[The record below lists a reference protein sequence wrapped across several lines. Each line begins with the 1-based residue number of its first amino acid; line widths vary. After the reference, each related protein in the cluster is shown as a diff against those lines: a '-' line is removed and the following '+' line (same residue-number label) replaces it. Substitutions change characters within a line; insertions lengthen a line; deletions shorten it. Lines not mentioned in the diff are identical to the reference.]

1 MATFQNTFI
10 FKLKDKISP
19 NIKKIER
26 QMRQS
31 TQKIRERL
39 KKIDKQMVKTA
50 DKIKGQTVK
59 VGRSFKKLGDKIGNV
74 GKKMMSL
81 GTKALIGVTTPLV
94 LLGRKF
100 INAASNYEE
109 AVNKVDVAFG
119 GASQSVKDF
128 AKTAGEN
135 FGIDRGRALDMAALF
150 GDMATGMG
158 INQNKAAGLSKKL
171 VALAGDMASFK
182 NVKLEH
188 VKTAL
193 AGIFTGEPES
203 LKRMGIVQ
211 TIENLEEFARGVGIM
226 KKVADMTQAEKV
238 MLRFNFLLDKSK
250 NSVGDFKRTQDSY
263 ANSVRTMQTNFH
275 DLSISFGQRMLPTAT
290 KFANAL
296 GEIFLKI
303 NKISPENKDLII
315 KIGAL
320 AAAIGPLLIALGGLA
335 VAFKLLIAPGAILA
349 VQFAAIGTAAFGAF
363 KLVTD
368 FSNTINNM
376 VENLSRPITALRELK
391 NLFFDLIG
399 LGVGKGKFKG
409 VDIIAGADKYKQLA
423 KQQEAAAAKF
433 KLNQSFS
440 SNTMINSRNKTEV
453 GGNIAVE
460 ILSAEKTKTKITP
473 AKNSPVGFTGKNTI
487 IGGSY

>member
-1 MATFQNTFI
+1 MATFQNEFI
-10 FKLKDKISP
+10 FKLIDKISP
-19 NIKKIER
+19 KLKKIE
-26 QMRQS
+26 
-31 TQKIRERL
+31 
-39 KKIDKQMVKTA
+39 KQMAKTT
-50 DKIKGQTVK
+50 DKIKRQTAK
-59 VGRSFKKLGDKIGNV
+59 AGESFKKLGDKIGNV

-81 GTKALIGVTTPLV
+81 GTRGLITVTAPLA
-94 LLGRKF
+94 LLGRTF

-171 VALAGDMASFK
+171 VALSGDMASFK
-182 NVKLEH
+182 NVKLEN

-193 AGIFTGEPES
+193 GAIFTGDVIS
-203 LKRMGIVQ
+203 LKKMGVVQ
-211 TIENLEEFARGVGIM
+211 TIDNLEEFARGIGIT

-250 NSVGDFKRTQDSY
+250 NSVGDFKRTNDSY
-263 ANSVRTMQTNFH
+263 ANSVRKMQTNFH

-296 GEIFLKI
+296 GNIFLMI
-303 NKISPENKDLII
+303 NKISPQNKDLII

-320 AAAIGPLLIALGGLA
+320 VAAIAPLLIALGGLA
-335 VAFKLLIAPGAILA
+335 VAMKLLIIPGAVLA
-349 VQFAAIGTAAFGAF
+349 VKFAAIGGALFGVYQIIKVGINLF
-363 KLVTD
+363 TD
-368 FSNTINNM
+368 FDNTINKIITT
-376 VENLSRPITALRELK
+376 VTNLPRILNEAK
-391 NLFFDLIG
+391 NNLLQFIG
-399 LGVGKGKFKG
+399 IDPMKGKF
-409 VDIIAGADKYKQLA
+409 DEMARR
-423 KQQEAAAAKF
+423 QEAAAAKF
-433 KLNQSFS
+433 KLDQAAMNQSFS
-440 SNTMINSRNKTEV
+440 SNTMINSRNRTDV
-453 GGNIAVE
+453 SGNIAVE
-460 ILSAEKTKTKITP
+460 ILSAEKTRTKMTP